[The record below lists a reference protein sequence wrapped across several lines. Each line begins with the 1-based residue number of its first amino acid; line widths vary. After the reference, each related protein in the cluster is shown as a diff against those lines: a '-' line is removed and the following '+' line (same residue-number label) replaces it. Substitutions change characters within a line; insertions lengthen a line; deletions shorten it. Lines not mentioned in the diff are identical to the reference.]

1 MTSRLFARLFLAA
14 GLIALAT
21 LLHPKA
27 NNPAQAQGVSV
38 SVEFRQALEPH
49 GRWHRHARY
58 GEVWIPRDAR
68 GDWRPYTRGHWVY
81 TEEWGWYWIAD
92 EEWGWLPYHYGRW
105 VRDREVGWVW
115 IPGDEWGPAWVSWRR
130 GGDTVGWAPLPPD
143 DVIVEI
149 DDEPDVWIFVR
160 SRDVIAPSVVRVLL
174 PRPRAVV
181 LVRETVIVNRTVFVS
196 GARVAA
202 NVGVPPSY
210 IAVSVGRPIRVSRV
224 QPVVIRG
231 TVNVRG
237 AIEVDAK
244 DGRRPR
250 KAVVKQ
256 AERSIQPAKN
266 VPEPQRLRPGETRQ
280 DTPDAPSVLRQAQPQ
295 TPDGQKKDAPATQQK
310 QDDAAPKAD
319 QKKDAA
325 PKADQKKDDAAPKAD
340 QRKDDRPK
348 ADQKKDDT
356 PKEQPKAKQKS
367 DDAMPKATPK
377 QDQKDRRDDQQK
389 GDMKDRPKADQPK
402 SEQKAQPE
410 QRMQQKRDLPDR
422 SDQPKRDAPKGDAPK
437 GDAPKGD
444 MPKGEGPKRDAQPKA
459 DMPKSDAAPKAQ
471 PQRQEGPAQQGPGPM
486 RDKKDN

>member
-1 MTSRLFARLFLAA
+1 MTARLFARLFLAA
-14 GLIALAT
+14 GLITFAIYLRPNVTA
-21 LLHPKA
+21 
-27 NNPAQAQGVSV
+27 PAQAQGVSV

-49 GRWHRHARY
+49 GRWHRHQRW

-92 EEWGWLPYHYGRW
+92 EEWGWIPYHYGRW

-115 IPGDEWGPAWVSWRR
+115 IPGNEWGPAWVSWRR
-130 GGDTVGWAPLPPD
+130 GGEEVGWAPLPPD

-149 DDEPDVWIFVR
+149 EDEPDVWIFVR
-160 SRDVIAPSVVRVLL
+160 SRDVIAPSIVRVLL

-181 LVRETVIVNRTVFVS
+181 LVRETVVVNRTVFVS

-202 NVGVPPSY
+202 NAGVPPSY
-210 IAVSVGRPIRVSRV
+210 IAVAVGRPIRVSRV
-224 QPVVIRG
+224 QPVVLRG
-231 TVNVRG
+231 TVRVQG

-244 DGRRPR
+244 DRRQQR

-256 AERSIQPAKN
+256 AERSIQPAKD
-266 VPEPQRLRPGETRQ
+266 VPKPERLRPGETKQ

-295 TPDGQKKDAPATQQK
+295 QQQTPDAQKKDAPATQQK
-310 QDDAAPKAD
+310 KD
-319 QKKDAA
+319 DAA

-340 QRKDDRPK
+340 QKKDDDRPK
-348 ADQKKDDT
+348 ADQKKDDK

-367 DDAMPKATPK
+367 DDDAPKAAPK
-377 QDQKDRRDDQQK
+377 QDTKDRRDDQRK
-389 GDMKDRPKADQPK
+389 DDTKDRPKADQPK

-410 QRMQQKRDLPDR
+410 QRMQQKRDLPDK
-422 SDQPKRDAPKGDAPK
+422 SEQPKR
-437 GDAPKGD
+437 DAPKGD
-444 MPKGEGPKRDAQPKA
+444 MPKGEGPKRDMQPKG
-459 DMPKSDAAPKAQ
+459 DMPKSDAAPKGP
-471 PQRQEGPAQQGPGPM
+471 PQRQEGPSQKGPGPM

>member
-27 NNPAQAQGVSV
+27 NTPAQAQGVSV

-105 VRDREVGWVW
+105 VRDREVGWAW
-115 IPGDEWGPAWVSWRR
+115 IPGNEWGPAWVSWRR
-130 GGDTVGWAPLPPD
+130 GGDAVGWAPLPPD
-143 DVIVEI
+143 DIIVEI

-244 DGRRPR
+244 DGRRQR

-280 DTPDAPSVLRQAQPQ
+280 DTPDAPNVLRQAQPQ

-325 PKADQKKDDAAPKAD
+325 PKADRKDDAAPKSD

-348 ADQKKDDT
+348 ADRKDDT

-367 DDAMPKATPK
+367 DDAMPKAK

-389 GDMKDRPKADQPK
+389 GDTKDRPKADRPKADQPKSDQPKSDQPK

-410 QRMQQKRDLPDR
+410 QRMQQKRDLPDK

-437 GDAPKGD
+437 GDMRPKGD
-444 MPKGEGPKRDAQPKA
+444 T
-459 DMPKSDAAPKAQ
+459 PKSDAAPKAQ